1 MLKEGMFL
9 GDRYEIL
16 EMIGVGGMAEVYKA
30 KCHKLN
36 RLVAIKVLKKEFC
49 DDDNFVARFKAEA
62 QAAAGL
68 SHPNV
73 VSIFDVGDE
82 GELHYIVMELVEG
95 ITLKEYIQKKG
106 KLEIREAIGITIQ
119 IVQGIGAA
127 HERHIVH
134 RDIKPQNVIISK
146 EGKVK
151 VTDFGI
157 AKAASSNTIN
167 SDAVGSVYYFSPEQ
181 ARGGYSDERSDIY
194 SLGISLYEMLTG
206 KVPFDGDSTVSI
218 ALAHLNNE
226 MIPPRQLDPLI
237 PISLEKIILKATQK
251 KPERRYN
258 SVTELITDLRK
269 ALLMPDEDFVTIPGQ
284 AEDET
289 GPTVIMSDND
299 LMQIKQMKNTSIVIN
314 DSETDE
320 NLEKAAAPAAKGSE
334 VISIPEEDDED
345 DDDEGGAV
353 FDKVIL
359 VLGIILAVLILC
371 VAFYFIARTLNWF
384 GKPEPAPVETTM
396 VPKTSAEVTTP
407 AETTLD
413 ATQVRMPY
421 VVGMKADEADKL
433 LKERNLGYQHSK
445 EEYSEIYD
453 KGMVIAQDHEAD
465 SIVDKHSTVHLTIS
479 KGSSMV
485 TVPDNL
491 VGEDEVDVI
500 KTLKSLGL
508 VVSPVYESSE
518 KFKKGAV
525 IQTAPS
531 NGGKLKAGDRITVY
545 ISSGEE
551 IVEFYCPSLIGKNI
565 KDLDEFLAEN
575 QMVLG
580 DVTEEYNEYYDEGLV
595 IHQSI
600 AVNEKIKAGTKINV
614 AISKGSEYVE
624 MPDLSDKTRDEAEKI
639 LIELKL
645 KLRGATYENSDDVE
659 KGKII
664 SQSIKEGRKVKFDT
678 EIEVVISDGVRK
690 VTLPSQFRGRKL
702 EDVKK
707 ELETL
712 ELEVEIEEE
721 ESNQVTEGYV
731 LRANYEAGV
740 EVPYTTTITLWVAK
754 MPPTTPAPTTV
765 APTTPAPTTPA
776 PTTPAPT
783 TPAPTT
789 PAPTTPAPTTPEVT
803 QAPTQEEKTQA
814 PTKAPEKA
822 PETAEASEEN

>member
-36 RLVAIKVLKKEFC
+36 RMVAIKVLKKEFC
-49 DDDNFVARFKAEA
+49 DDENFVARFKAEA

-289 GPTVIMSDND
+289 GPTVIMSDSD

-314 DSETDE
+314 DNEADETP
-320 NLEKAAAPAAKGSE
+320 EKPVTGSLKGGE
-334 VISIPEEDDED
+334 VISIPEDDDEDDED
-345 DDDEGGAV
+345 EGGAI
-353 FDKVIL
+353 FDKLIL
-359 VLGIILAVLILC
+359 VLGIILCVLILC
-371 VAFYFIARTLNWF
+371 VAFYFLAKTMNWI
-384 GKPEPAPVETTM
+384 GKKDTPTVETTST
-396 VPKTSAEVTTP
+396 PRTSAAATTSAETTM
-407 AETTLD
+407 AD
-413 ATQVRMPY
+413 SQVRMPN

-433 LKERNLGYQHSK
+433 LKSKNLGYQHSK
-445 EEYSEIYD
+445 EEYSEIYE
-453 KGMVIAQDHEAD
+453 KGVVIAQDYAAD
-465 SIVDKHSTVHLTIS
+465 TIVDKHSTVHLTIS

-485 TVPDNL
+485 VVPENL
-491 VGEDEVDVI
+491 IGEDEVDVI

-508 VVSPVYESSE
+508 VVSPVYEASE
-518 KFKKGAV
+518 KYKKGQV
-525 IQTAPS
+525 IQTSPS
-531 NGGKLKAGDRITVY
+531 SGGKLKAGDRITVY
-545 ISSGEE
+545 ISQGEE
-551 IVEFYCPSLIGKNI
+551 IIEFYCPTLIGKNI
-565 KDLDEFLAEN
+565 DDLDEFLTQN

-580 DVTEEYNEYYDEGLV
+580 DVTEEFNEYYDEGLV
-595 IHQSI
+595 IKQSI
-600 AVNEKIKAGTKINV
+600 DVNEKITAGTKIDV
-614 AISKGSEYVE
+614 TISKGSQYVE
-624 MPDLSDKTRDEAEKI
+624 MPDLTGKTRDEAEKI
-639 LIELKL
+639 LVELKL
-645 KLRGATYENSDDVE
+645 KLRGATYENSDEVE
-659 KGKII
+659 KGKIMK
-664 SQSIKEGRKVKFDT
+664 QSVKEGRKVKFDT

-702 EDVKK
+702 DDVKK
-707 ELETL
+707 ELEDL
-712 ELEVEIEEE
+712 ELEVEVIEEE
-721 ESNQVTEGYV
+721 SKDVTEGYV
-731 LRANYEAGV
+731 LRANYEAGI
-740 EVPYTTTITLWVAK
+740 EVPYTSTITLVVAK
-754 MPPTTPAPTTV
+754 AP
-765 APTTPAPTTPA
+765 PTTPAPTTPA

-789 PAPTTPAPTTPEVT
+789 PTPTTPAPTTPAPTTP
-803 QAPTQEEKTQA
+803 APTTPAPSTEEQTEA
-814 PTKAPEKA
+814 PTKPAEKT
-822 PETAEASEEN
+822 PETAEASKEN

>member
-16 EMIGVGGMAEVYKA
+16 EKIGVGGMAEVYKA

-49 DDDNFVARFKAEA
+49 DDENFVARFKAEA

-284 AEDET
+284 ATEDET
-289 GPTVIMSDND
+289 SPTVIMSDND

-314 DSETDE
+314 DTETE
-320 NLEKAAAPAAKGSE
+320 ETPEKPAQGAAKGND
-334 VISIPEEDDED
+334 VISIPEDDDED
-345 DDDEGGAV
+345 DDEDSGAI

-359 VLGIILAVLILC
+359 MLGIILSVLILC
-371 VAFYFIARTLNWF
+371 VAFYFLAKTMNWF
-384 GKPEPAPVETTM
+384 GKKDTPSVETTAT
-396 VPKTSAEVTTP
+396 PRTSSVAEST
-407 AETTLD
+407 AKETTLAAD
-413 ATQVRMPY
+413 QVRMPN

-433 LKERNLGYQHSK
+433 LKSKNLGYQHSK
-445 EEYSEIYD
+445 EEYSETYE
-453 KGMVIAQDHEAD
+453 KGVVIAQSYEAD

-485 TVPDNL
+485 VVPSNL

-500 KTLKSLGL
+500 KTLKALGL
-508 VVSPVYESSE
+508 EVSPIYETSE
-518 KFKKGAV
+518 KYKKGAV

-531 NGGKLKAGDRITVY
+531 GGGKLKAGDRITVY
-545 ISSGEE
+545 ISSGEQ
-551 IVEFYCPSLIGKNI
+551 IDEFYCPSLIGKDI
-565 KDLDEFLAEN
+565 ETLDEFL
-575 QMVLG
+575 
-580 DVTEEYNEYYDEGLV
+580 
-595 IHQSI
+595 
-600 AVNEKIKAGTKINV
+600 
-614 AISKGSEYVE
+614 
-624 MPDLSDKTRDEAEKI
+624 
-639 LIELKL
+639 
-645 KLRGATYENSDDVE
+645 
-659 KGKII
+659 
-664 SQSIKEGRKVKFDT
+664 
-678 EIEVVISDGVRK
+678 
-690 VTLPSQFRGRKL
+690 
-702 EDVKK
+702 
-707 ELETL
+707 
-712 ELEVEIEEE
+712 
-721 ESNQVTEGYV
+721 
-731 LRANYEAGV
+731 
-740 EVPYTTTITLWVAK
+740 
-754 MPPTTPAPTTV
+754 
-765 APTTPAPTTPA
+765 
-776 PTTPAPT
+776 
-783 TPAPTT
+783 
-789 PAPTTPAPTTPEVT
+789 
-803 QAPTQEEKTQA
+803 
-814 PTKAPEKA
+814 
-822 PETAEASEEN
+822 